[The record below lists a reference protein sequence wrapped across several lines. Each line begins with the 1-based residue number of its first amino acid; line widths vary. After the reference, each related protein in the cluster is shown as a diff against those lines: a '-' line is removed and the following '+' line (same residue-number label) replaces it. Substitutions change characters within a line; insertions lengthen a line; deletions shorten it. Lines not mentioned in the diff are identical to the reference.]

1 MINIVIDYDS
11 KIRIVLGN
19 YVKAQFN
26 VNIIDYTEINED
38 FVLVKSIEKETDL
51 DVIKKLNNSS
61 YKYDLISVIADEKY
75 VLDLLDLHK
84 TYFIKKD
91 KLKENLAII
100 DECIKNFSNS
110 KTNNIDIISN
120 YEHII
125 INTQSII
132 YIESYMRD
140 VIIYT
145 SSGKFKSRKK
155 ISTLYQELECFG
167 FIQIHKSY
175 LVNDKYIDYV
185 TTQEMVLSN
194 QVILP
199 IGRKFKDEVKKY
211 LMERK

>member
-1 MINIVIDYDS
+1 MSFFYA
-11 KIRIVLGN
+11 K
-19 YVKAQFN
+19 
-26 VNIIDYTEINED
+26 
-38 FVLVKSIEKETDL
+38 KS
-51 DVIKKLNNSS
+51 DVSERR
-61 YKYDLISVIADEKY
+61 A
-75 VLDLLDLHK
+75 
-84 TYFIKKD
+84 
-91 KLKENLAII
+91 KLKENLVVI

-110 KTNNIDIISN
+110 KTNYIDIISN

-140 VIIYT
+140 VMIYT

-155 ISTLYQELECFG
+155 ISTLYQELEYFG

-199 IGRKFKDEVKKY
+199 IGRKFKDKVKKY

>member
-1 MINIVIDYDS
+1 MIDIVIDCNP
-11 KIRIVLGN
+11 KIRVVLEN

-26 VNIIDYTEINED
+26 VNVIDYSAINKD
-38 FVLVKSIEKETDL
+38 FILIKSVEKETDL
-51 DVIKKLNNSS
+51 NVIKKLNNSS
-61 YKYDLISVIADEKY
+61 YKYDLISLIVDEKY

-84 TYFIKKD
+84 TYFIKKE

-110 KTNNIDIISN
+110 KTNYIDIISN

-140 VIIYT
+140 VMIYT

-155 ISTLYQELECFG
+155 ISTLYQELEYFG